1 MGWSSSGVKYRAAYA
16 GNIQL
21 SKTHVFSL
29 SEYSKDGS
37 FQHKPEA
44 SVDKNAIKLLT
55 KTENSFLVGA
65 LTRTAG
71 KIL

>member
-1 MGWSSSGVKYRAAYA
+1 MTYVVSGSSDSFCF
-16 GNIQL
+16 
-21 SKTHVFSL
+21 FSL

-37 FQHKPEA
+37 YQHKPEA